1 MIKTSNI
8 VCVVTDQIY
17 QQLMLKAIVD
27 LQGAFHDGI
36 LNCK

>member
-8 VCVVTDQIY
+8 VNVVTDQIY

-27 LQGAFHDGI
+27 SQGAFHNGI
-36 LNCK
+36 LNSK